1 MNNKINHILTL
12 EDGLK
17 FLVINQVIFKE
28 KNYYFV
34 ARVTEDESDIT
45 GEYRILEEEKR
56 GEDIFLSTVRDAETV
71 RMLAEYL
78 DPQQQ

>member
-17 FLVINQVIFKE
+17 FLVINQVIFRG

-34 ARVTEDESDIT
+34 AQVTEDESDIT
-45 GEYRILEEEKR
+45 GEYRIVEEQKE
-56 GEDIFLSTVRDAETV
+56 GEETYLSTVRDAETV

-78 DPQQQ
+78 DPQEQ

>member
-17 FLVINQVIFKE
+17 FLVINQVIFRG

-34 ARVTEDESDIT
+34 ARVTEDESDVT
-45 GEYRILEEEKR
+45 GEYRIVEEEVK
-56 GEDIFLSTVRDAETV
+56 GEETYLSTVKDAETV

-78 DPQQQ
+78 DSSK